1 MKYNVNWLI
10 SGTIDTDAA
19 SKEEAEKKIRLQLEE
34 VINKNKIVFEEVGAT
49 AIQGSAKLIK

>member
-34 VINKNKIVFEEVGAT
+34 VINKNKIEFEKVGDT
-49 AIQGSAKLIK
+49 EIQGSDKLIK

>member
-34 VINKNKIVFEEVGAT
+34 VINKNKIVFEKVGAT

>member
-1 MKYNVNWLI
+1 MKMKYNVNWLI

-34 VINKNKIVFEEVGAT
+34 VINKNKID
-49 AIQGSAKLIK
+49 